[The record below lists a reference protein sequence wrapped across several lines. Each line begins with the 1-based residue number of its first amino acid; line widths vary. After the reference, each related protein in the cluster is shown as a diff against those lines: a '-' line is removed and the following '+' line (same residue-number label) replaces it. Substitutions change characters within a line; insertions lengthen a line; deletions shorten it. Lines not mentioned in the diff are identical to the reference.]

1 MRMYSV
7 TCRLQRYTTC
17 RSFSSI
23 CIWDLTQGHHH
34 LKGLTLFYLLIGDPS
49 VICHAK
55 INK

>member
-7 TCRLQRYTTC
+7 TCRLQRYT

-23 CIWDLTQGHHH
+23 CIWDLKQGHHH
-34 LKGLTLFYLLIGDPS
+34 LKGLTLFCLLIGDPS